1 MLLPLEVGHGIGD
14 KNSVPGAT
22 SARDPKERRK
32 SQKLGSEHTKK
43 NLSVKRSAAISSSD
57 LLAAGSTAWLKLC
70 GPPEALA

>member
-43 NLSVKRSAAISSSD
+43 KSERETLSGD
-57 LLAAGSTAWLKLC
+57 LLI
-70 GPPEALA
+70 